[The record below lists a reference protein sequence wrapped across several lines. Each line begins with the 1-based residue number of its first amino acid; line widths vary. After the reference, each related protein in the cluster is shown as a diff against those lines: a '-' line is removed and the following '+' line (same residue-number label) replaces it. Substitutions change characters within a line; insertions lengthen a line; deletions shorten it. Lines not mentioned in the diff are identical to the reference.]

1 MFLVQLNEAEPQGR
15 TLYVQMVCDSDGV
28 SPAEGLSPAVAM
40 VKAGLAAY
48 AAIGGSVSEV
58 GQGTYAVVLA
68 AGDVDRE
75 GPAML
80 SITAA
85 GALPQYVPM
94 QVVRFPGEVH
104 LAKAALA
111 NSRRH
116 AIATGVDQIQDD
128 DGVTVLRTLT
138 PDESDGIITVNAS

>member
-1 MFLVQLNEAEPQGR
+1 MFLVQLNEAGPQGR
-15 TLYVQMVCDSDGV
+15 TLYVQMVSDADGV
-28 SPAEGLSPAVAM
+28 SPAEGLSLTVEI
-40 VKAGLAAY
+40 VKAGQAAY
-48 AAIGGSVSEV
+48 APIAGAAAEI
-58 GQGTYAVVLA
+58 GQGTYAVMLA
-68 AGDVDRE
+68 AGDVDCA

-80 SITAA
+80 RITAT

-111 NSRRH
+111 NSRTH
-116 AIATGVDQIQDD
+116 AIDTGIDQIHDD

-138 PDESDGIITVNAS
+138 PDESDGIITVSAS